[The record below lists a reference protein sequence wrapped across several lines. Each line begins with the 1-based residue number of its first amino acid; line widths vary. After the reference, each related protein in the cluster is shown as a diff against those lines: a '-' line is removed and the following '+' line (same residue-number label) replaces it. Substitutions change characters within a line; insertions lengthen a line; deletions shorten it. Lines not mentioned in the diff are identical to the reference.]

1 MEEPPK
7 LLQKDPLPKPH
18 QGDRVL
24 TNVPKHSEQY
34 HKAPDRLDPGMCWV
48 IPGLAYMQLRMDKS
62 LFDLCSWARNLP
74 VPVVSHLA
82 PKQLFVTPWEQYGPW
97 FQSIQGISKADSLFC
112 LSYLESFE
120 FRRDMTERW
129 VLRFEP
135 VPILDPFNGI
145 SPVTVLMV
153 LPKRLG
159 GDLFVVERNVP
170 GEPLVVNTQC
180 T

>member
-1 MEEPPK
+1 
-7 LLQKDPLPKPH
+7 
-18 QGDRVL
+18 
-24 TNVPKHSEQY
+24 
-34 HKAPDRLDPGMCWV
+34 MCWI

-74 VPVVSHLA
+74 VPVVSHITPDPLY
-82 PKQLFVTPWEQYGPW
+82 VTPPW
-97 FQSIQGISKADSLFC
+97 DATASWFHSIQGISKADSLFC
-112 LSYLESFE
+112 ISYLESFE

-135 VPILDPFNGI
+135 VQIIDPFNGI
-145 SPVTVLMV
+145 SPVSVLMV

-159 GDLFVVERNVP
+159 GDLFVIERNVP
-170 GEPLVVNTQC
+170 GKPLLINSQQC